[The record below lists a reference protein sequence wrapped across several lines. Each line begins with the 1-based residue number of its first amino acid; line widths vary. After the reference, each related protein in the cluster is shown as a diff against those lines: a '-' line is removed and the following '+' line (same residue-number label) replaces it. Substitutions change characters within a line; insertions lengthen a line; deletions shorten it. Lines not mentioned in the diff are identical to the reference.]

1 MRAPD
6 DLPRRR
12 RRGRGWVG
20 PGRGRVILIVALVA
34 LFFLLTSLRGIAGF
48 YTDYLWYDSLGLW
61 SVQRGI
67 LGAQAS
73 LAFIF
78 IAAFFLLAWTNLY
91 VTEMVAPPFRP
102 TGPEDELLE
111 RYHDLVAGRMARVRA
126 IVAGLLALIAGSG
139 ASAEWNSWL
148 LFTNGGSFGVK
159 DPEFERDVGFYVF
172 QLPFMSFVIDWL
184 FASLLIVLIVT
195 AVAHYLNGGIRVQPP
210 APRVTPQ
217 VKAHLSVLLAAL
229 ALVKTGDYYLQRFE
243 LTVSTRGVVD
253 GATYTDLH
261 AQLPALNLLV
271 LISVAAAALFVG
283 NIFRRGWALPLVAVV
298 LWGFVAI
305 VVGGIYPQF
314 VQWRQVDPNVLAKE
328 VDYIDRN
335 IAATRDAMGLSD
347 VSAEPFQPKD
357 AAGEVNL
364 AESAST
370 IRNIRLWD
378 PAPDISGEAFAQ
390 LQQIRDFYRIGDIDV
405 DRYVVDGQPTQVNIG
420 IRNLEAGKV
429 PGDSW
434 EQAHLA
440 YTHGYGAV
448 LAPSNATQDGEPA
461 FLMQDIPVQT
471 DADELE
477 LTDDGAGIYFGEDLG
492 GYAVVGTGRDEVDY
506 QGEEGTETTA
516 YEGEDGVGIG
526 SFMRKAAFALRF
538 GDINPLLSSYLTSD
552 SKVIYMRDVVDRVN
566 ALAPF
571 LHADADPY
579 PVVREGKVTWVVDL
593 YTTTDRYPY
602 AQRAETDQLDGAS
615 ELNHRFNYVRNSV
628 KATVDAYDG
637 TVTFYVMDT
646 DDPIIDAYRKAF
658 PDLFTDG
665 DDMPADLRSHLR
677 YPEDLFRVQTTAW
690 GSYHLS
696 DPREWYDASDA
707 WQVAADPGADVV
719 RVADESTT
727 ATTTATDVTGSGA
740 DANPIPPY
748 YQLLKLPGETDAE
761 FVLLRPFVP
770 AAKEDNRQQ
779 LTAFMVARMD
789 PGHYG
794 ELALYQ
800 MPKANLPEGPSLVR
814 AAMRADE
821 TVSNEET
828 LLGTRTGGSRVVYGN
843 LLMVPVDSGLL
854 YVQPLYVE
862 SESAG
867 RIPRLTKVILML
879 GDEVVIENSLQ
890 DALTTMFGEAVP
902 TQEQGEAEDP
912 VEPEEGEEQPTD
924 PEAPTGSATEQAS
937 QLLEEATALFAEADQ
952 ALEERDLATYE
963 ERLEEAEAK
972 VAEASA
978 LLTGSGSG
986 SDSGSGSSPSD
997 APADEASGPSGG
1009 EEAAAVLSEGSS
1021 ASERRSGPGTSST
1034 SVTTVPPGSTSP
1046 TTTRPATPPT
1056 SASSRSA

>member
-12 RRGRGWVG
+12 RRRGWGG
-20 PGRGRVILIVALVA
+20 PGRGRVVLIVALVA

-73 LAFIF
+73 LALIF
-78 IAAFFLLAWTNLY
+78 IAAFFLLAWSNLY

-102 TGPEDELLE
+102 SGPEDELLE
-111 RYHDLVAGRMARVRA
+111 RYHDLVAGRMTRVRT

-139 ASAEWNSWL
+139 ASAEWNSWI
-148 LFTNGGSFGVK
+148 LFTNGGRFGVK
-159 DPEFERDVGFYVF
+159 DPQFHKDVGFYVF

-184 FASLLIVLIVT
+184 FASLLIVLIVS

-210 APRVTPQ
+210 SPRVSPQ

-229 ALVKTGDYYLQRFE
+229 ALVKTADYYLQRFE
-243 LTVSTRGVVD
+243 LTASTRGVVD
-253 GATYTDLH
+253 GATYTDVH

-271 LISVAAAALFVG
+271 LISIAAAALFVG

-328 VDYIDRN
+328 ETYIDRN
-335 IAATRDAMGLSD
+335 IAATRDAMALGNVTED
-347 VSAEPFQPKD
+347 PFEPKED
-357 AAGEVNL
+357 AADVNL
-364 AESAST
+364 ADSAST

-378 PAPDISGEAFAQ
+378 PAGNISGEAFSQ
-390 LQQIRDFYRIGDIDV
+390 LQQIRDYYKIGDIDV
-405 DRYVVDGQPTQVNIG
+405 DRYAVDGQPTQVNVG
-420 IRNLEAGKV
+420 VRDLEPGKV
-429 PGDSW
+429 PGESW
-434 EQAHLA
+434 EQGHLA

-448 LAPSNATQDGEPA
+448 MAPSNATQDGEPD
-461 FLMQDIPVQT
+461 FLMRDIPVRS
-471 DADELE
+471 DADELQLSE
-477 LTDDGAGIYFGEDLG
+477 QGAGVYVGEDLG
-492 GYAVVGTGRDEVDY
+492 GYAVVDTGRDEVDY
-506 QGEEGTETTA
+506 QAEDGTKTTT
-516 YEGEDGVGIG
+516 YEGDDGVSIG
-526 SFMRKAAFALRF
+526 GFVRKAAFALRF
-538 GDINPLLSSYLTSD
+538 GDINPLLSSYLTGD
-552 SKVIYMRDVVDRVN
+552 SKVIYIRDVKDRVH

-579 PVVREGKVTWVVDL
+579 PVVIEGKVTWIVDL

-602 AQRAETDQLDGAS
+602 AQRAETDQLDDKS
-615 ELNHRFNYVRNSV
+615 DLNHRFNYVRNSV

-646 DDPIIDAYRKAF
+646 DDPIIDAYRDAF

-665 DDMPADLRSHLR
+665 DEMPAELTSHLR

-690 GSYHLS
+690 GQYHLR
-696 DPREWYDASDA
+696 DPREWFEGGDA
-707 WQVAADPGADVV
+707 WQVAADPGTNVI
-719 RVADESTT
+719 RVDSTT
-727 ATTTATDVTGSGA
+727 ATTTASSSSSATTSTSN
-740 DANPIPPY
+740 ANPIPPY
-748 YQLLKLPGETDAE
+748 YQLLNLPGQADAE
-761 FVLLRPFVP
+761 FVLMRPFVP
-770 AAKEDNRQQ
+770 AAKESNRQQ

-794 ELALYQ
+794 ELAVYT
-800 MPKANLPEGPSLVR
+800 MPQANLPEGPSLVR

-821 TVSNEET
+821 TVADEES
-828 LLGTRTGGSRVVYGN
+828 LLGVRTGGSRVIYGN
-843 LLMVPVDSGLL
+843 LLLVPVDGGLL

-879 GDEVVIENSLQ
+879 DDEVVIENTLQ
-890 DALTTMFGEAVP
+890 EALETMFDEPAP
-902 TQEQGEAEDP
+902 TQETGDP
-912 VEPEEGEEQPTD
+912 TAPQNPDEPSQ
-924 PEAPTGSATEQAS
+924 PEAPSGTAAEQAA
-937 QLLEEATALFAEADQ
+937 QLLDEATQLFADAGT
-952 ALEERDLATYE
+952 ALGDEDFARYGELQKQ
-963 ERLEEAEAK
+963 AEAK
-972 VAEASA
+972 VAEAADLLGGGSA
-978 LLTGSGSG
+978 STTTTTTS
-986 SDSGSGSSPSD
+986 SGSSDESAAGPDPPS
-997 APADEASGPSGG
+997 
-1009 EEAAAVLSEGSS
+1009 SS
-1021 ASERRSGPGTSST
+1021 SSSST
-1034 SVTTVPPGSTSP
+1034 
-1046 TTTRPATPPT
+1046 TTTTATTAPPEPL
-1056 SASSRSA
+1056 ARGA